1 MPRIGTSLFPQ
12 WPRPGKYTGHYLILR
27 VPELGTPAEEK
38 LMLPARQSIS
48 KIRVSR
54 RSFWMAVITVTAI
67 LRVSI
72 GMNTLAQSGK
82 GSSDPAKSGAAYAL
96 IPSQSRLAAPELNLT
111 DITGSRL
118 NLSQYRGKV
127 VLLDFWAVDCGGC
140 VIEIPWYVEF
150 DRKYRDKGLQLIGID
165 MYNESPAYI
174 KPFMQKSH
182 MQYPVAVGNEEIGKR
197 FHADE
202 LPKTILIDREGRV
215 AVSHVGIVD
224 KAMFEHDIEELL
236 K

>member
-1 MPRIGTSLFPQ
+1 M
-12 WPRPGKYTGHYLILR
+12 
-27 VPELGTPAEEK
+27 VPAK
-38 LMLPARQSIS
+38 QS
-48 KIRVSR
+48 KIRVYL
-54 RSFWMAVITVTAI
+54 RSFWILAVSVTAI
-67 LRVSI
+67 LLVQV
-72 GMNTLAQSGK
+72 GVNTPAQSDK
-82 GSSDPAKSGAAYAL
+82 GSSSDAAKSGAAYAL

-111 DITGSRL
+111 DITGSNV

-150 DRKYRDKGLQLIGID
+150 DKKYHDKGLQPIGID
-165 MYNESPAYI
+165 MYDESPAYI
-174 KPFMQKSH
+174 EPFMQKSH
-182 MQYPVAVGNEEIGKR
+182 MQYPVAVGNEEIRKR
-197 FHADE
+197 FQADE
-202 LPKTILIDREGRV
+202 LPKTMLIDRQGRV